1 MHTCTNTCIYA
12 HMQMCMHICMC
23 DAYMHICMHVCI
35 YAHMH
40 ACVMHMHIC
49 MCDACMHAHIHI
61 CRYACTYSYVHAH
74 IYMHIYI
81 CAFIHPHTWT
91 YACTWTHAFTWAHNA
106 SINVRIESCNKVI
119 IHAIDFQNFLPIPMH
134 STAMHFIGTMHCC
147 QLADS
152 PMSTYCWKPANGVTR
167 HPWQFTGATTQVIRP
182 IILAHLG
189 LCQLFPAL
197 AVVASI
203 CHWSPAHAGEWM
215 KDILHLIRL

>member
-74 IYMHIYI
+74 IYMHI
-81 CAFIHPHTWT
+81 FIHPHTWT

-147 QLADS
+147 QLAVS

-167 HPWQFTGATTQVIRP
+167 HPWQFTGATTQII
-182 IILAHLG
+182 IILAHLRR
-189 LCQLFPAL
+189 LFPAL
-197 AVVASI
+197 AVVTSI
-203 CHWSPAHAGEWM
+203 CHGSPAHAGEWM